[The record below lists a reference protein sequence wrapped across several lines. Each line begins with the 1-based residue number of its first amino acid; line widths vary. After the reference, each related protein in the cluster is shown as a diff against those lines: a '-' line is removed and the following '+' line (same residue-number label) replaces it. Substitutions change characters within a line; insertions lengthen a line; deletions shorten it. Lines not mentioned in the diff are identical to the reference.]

1 MVLCKYKQLDQRM
14 KRIQDLSQNM
24 EMQCEK
30 KSASWHMSASIGIAL
45 VPKHGTDFETL
56 YEKADQ
62 ALYETKVRG
71 KNGFTVYREDMHDK
85 E

>member
-1 MVLCKYKQLDQRM
+1 
-14 KRIQDLSQNM
+14 
-24 EMQCEK
+24 
-30 KSASWHMSASIGIAL
+30 MSASIGIAL